1 MFNENPDQQV
11 EGGCFSKCCRTEIQ
25 RLYCKKFM
33 FSFFQ
38 GDSGPLTQKCWAQ
51 ETFCFGVM
59 GVTTCSGLLQMVP
72 AYRCCLSL
80 IVHRPPFHF

>member
-1 MFNENPDQQV
+1 MFFKMLQNRDPEAILQEV
-11 EGGCFSKCCRTEIQ
+11 HV
-25 RLYCKKFM
+25 
-33 FSFFQ
+33 FFFL

-51 ETFCFGVM
+51 ETFYFGVM

-72 AYRCCLSL
+72 AYTCCLSL

>member
-1 MFNENPDQQV
+1 MKTQISRWRVGVFQNAAEQRFR
-11 EGGCFSKCCRTEIQ
+11 GYIARSSCFLSC
-25 RLYCKKFM
+25 
-33 FSFFQ
+33 
-38 GDSGPLTQKCWAQ
+38 DSGPLTQKCWAQ

-72 AYRCCLSL
+72 AYMCCLSL